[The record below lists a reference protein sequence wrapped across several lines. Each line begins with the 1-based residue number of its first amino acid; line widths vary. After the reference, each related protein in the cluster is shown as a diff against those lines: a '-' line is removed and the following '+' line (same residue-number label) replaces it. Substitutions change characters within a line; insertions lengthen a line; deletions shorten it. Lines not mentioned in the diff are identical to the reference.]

1 MSETSCESVN
11 LSECKSVAELEG
23 EREDAVVN
31 LRRAINIVAYL
42 LMSVGMIWN
51 FFYTFSGILL
61 KKIWPINIVFYL
73 LISVCMT
80 DNFFCLQRNL
90 STLFPTDLSSIL
102 FVLFLPNFCFQRN
115 CINDV
120 ILDKICI
127 LQGIQYCDFA
137 FCCNSCVTFKNSIL
151 RGYWTWLQLYQAKWI
166 YRGEGSSSK
175 SDDVIYGWPLILLIL
190 FGRSEFL

>member
-61 KKIWPINIVFYL
+61 KK
-73 LISVCMT
+73 
-80 DNFFCLQRNL
+80 
-90 STLFPTDLSSIL
+90 
-102 FVLFLPNFCFQRN
+102 
-115 CINDV
+115 
-120 ILDKICI
+120 
-127 LQGIQYCDFA
+127 
-137 FCCNSCVTFKNSIL
+137 
-151 RGYWTWLQLYQAKWI
+151 
-166 YRGEGSSSK
+166 
-175 SDDVIYGWPLILLIL
+175 
-190 FGRSEFL
+190 FGQ